1 MKTTLT
7 ILFIGL
13 LNFTSLAQDKPIET
27 KSITLDQLIGFTVD
41 QIKVRDTSST
51 KLLRQYCFLIETPT
65 GVMAAEDKVIL
76 KQAFRLI
83 SKRMNATDS
92 LSIVT
97 YSGYSGLALEQS
109 SAKNNKSILYAIE
122 HLEKSQLS
130 SNKDGIS
137 LAYDYMNDHFIDN
150 AENLVIMV
158 RNPNASQQVTNDLN
172 NSNISA
178 SNAVP
183 NKKNSAVLITAI
195 ALLPELISVIKD

>member
-13 LNFTSLAQDKPIET
+13 LNFTSLAQYNPIET

-41 QIKVRDTSST
+41 HITVRDTSSI

-83 SKRMNATDS
+83 SNRMNATDS

-97 YSGYSGLALEQS
+97 YSGNSGLALEQS
-109 SAKNNKSILYAIE
+109 SAKNNKAILHAIE
-122 HLEKSQLS
+122 HLENSRLS
-130 SNKDGIS
+130 LNKGGMS
-137 LAYDYMNDHFIDN
+137 LAYEYMNDHFIDN
-150 AENLVIMV
+150 AENLIIMI
-158 RNPNASQQVTNDLN
+158 RNPNASQHVTNNLN
-172 NSNISA
+172 NSKISD
-178 SNAVP
+178 SNAVSR
-183 NKKNSAVLITAI
+183 KKNSAVLTTAI